1 MRYTEY
7 TGFYLTWDSYG
18 MLLKRISLCG
28 ERRTITMQLDFVS
41 SLSFNPV
48 GEMKGSL
55 RYADRWIE
63 WLALSDGQK
72 IYKSSEPSFI
82 HVFAARNERS
92 AVVQATEQGAADFEN
107 NGRRD
112 QKGNETSGEVPQL
125 ASWKLL

>member
-1 MRYTEY
+1 
-7 TGFYLTWDSYG
+7 

-72 IYKSSEPSFI
+72 MSGINAVIYKSSEPSFI
-82 HVFAARNERS
+82 HVFAAWNERS
-92 AVVQATEQGAADFEN
+92 AVVQATAQGAADFEN

>member
-1 MRYTEY
+1 
-7 TGFYLTWDSYG
+7 

-72 IYKSSEPSFI
+72 MSE
-82 HVFAARNERS
+82 
-92 AVVQATEQGAADFEN
+92 
-107 NGRRD
+107 
-112 QKGNETSGEVPQL
+112 
-125 ASWKLL
+125 